1 MNYVELYLRQK
12 NFTFKKELIECKIIG
27 KPFKKTYKKVT
38 REFQKISYKHPFY
51 NKIVEGSVPA
61 YIIY

>member
-12 NFTFKKELIECKIIG
+12 DFTFKKELIECKLIG
-27 KPFKKTYKKVT
+27 KPFKNKKGKI
-38 REFQKISYKHPFY
+38 EYQKISYKHPFY
-51 NKIVEGSVPA
+51 NKIVEGLIPS